1 MKLSLVISVEETGFE
16 AVAQRGS
23 WEQGIGLAR
32 ELGYDG
38 VELAVRDPAAV
49 DVERVA
55 AALAAAGLETAAV
68 GTGQAY
74 LKDGLSLSSPDE
86 GIRARAIERVGNH
99 LEFAVRLGAP
109 IIIGLLRGRIE
120 QGKGETDQR
129 FIASLRQIV
138 PAAERA
144 GTRLLI
150 EPINRYETDY
160 LTTVEEALDLI
171 GRLGTEALGVLA
183 DTFHMNIEEVS
194 PAEALRRGGTRLGHV
209 HVADSNRRAPGWGHL
224 DFREIV
230 GVLKEIGYD
239 GYLSAE
245 ILPEPDPVSAARQTI
260 AHLRPM
266 IEGSVD
272 SRFTS
277 AAASPEGRGGH
288 ESR

>member
-1 MKLSLVISVEETGFE
+1 VKLALVISVEETEFG

-23 WEQGIGLAR
+23 WEQGIRLAR

-49 DVERVA
+49 DVEIVA

-68 GTGQAY
+68 GTGQSY

-99 LEFAVRLGAP
+99 LEFAIRLGAP
-109 IIIGLLRGRIE
+109 VIIGLLRGRIE
-120 QGKGETDQR
+120 GGRGDTDRR
-129 FIASLRQIV
+129 FSDSLRQILPV
-138 PAAERA
+138 ADRT

-160 LTTVEEALDLI
+160 LTTVDEALDLI

-183 DTFHMNIEEVS
+183 DTFHMNIEETS
-194 PAEALRRGGTRLGHV
+194 LGEALVRSGPWLAHV
-209 HVADSNRRAPGWGHL
+209 HVADSNRHAPGWGHL
-224 DFREIV
+224 DFSEIV
-230 GVLKEIGYD
+230 SVLKEVGYS

-245 ILPEPDPVSAARQTI
+245 ILPVPNPESAARQTI
-260 AHLRPM
+260 SHLRSLVKSD
-266 IEGSVD
+266 E
-272 SRFTS
+272 
-277 AAASPEGRGGH
+277 ARGP
-288 ESR
+288 RPQAR